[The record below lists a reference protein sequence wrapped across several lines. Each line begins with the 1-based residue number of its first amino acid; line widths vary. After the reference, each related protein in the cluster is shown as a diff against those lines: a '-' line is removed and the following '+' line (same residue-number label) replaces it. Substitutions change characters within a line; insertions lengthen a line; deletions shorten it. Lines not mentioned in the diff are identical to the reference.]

1 MFTHLVH
8 SSGNDP
14 HLPEASVGAGR
25 GLILLRAP
33 QTVHSIPLHLRSL
46 YSGTESAGGFATTAH
61 RVLCGSRHCSRYHS
75 ATTGNGQI
83 DLRLSN
89 ACL

>member
-1 MFTHLVH
+1 MFIHLVYTAAGMTH
-8 SSGNDP
+8 M
-14 HLPEASVGAGR
+14 PEASVGAER
-25 GLILLRAP
+25 GLISLRAP
-33 QTVHSIPLHLRSL
+33 QTVYSIPLHLRSL

-61 RVLCGSRHCSRYHS
+61 RGFCASRHCTRYHS
-75 ATTGNGQI
+75 ATTDNGQT